1 MQGKTQRK
9 KIHAQDGPH
18 FDNKPESFFFSKSVP
33 KYAKWH

>member
-18 FDNKPESFFFSKSVP
+18 FDNKPELFLSKSVP
-33 KYAKWH
+33 KCSKWH